1 MISKDDFFNEEKD
14 CADMLGVSIEEYRND
29 LKNTKL
35 PTKEIKKNNYSF
47 DNSFLNYLGLNE
59 ECLKKRRSK
68 QFYL

>member
-1 MISKDDFFNEEKD
+1 MLSKEEFLEEEKD
-14 CADMLGVSIEEYRND
+14 CADMLGVSIDVYHKD
-29 LKNTKL
+29 LKETKL
-35 PTKEIKKNNYSF
+35 PKGEKQNDNYSF